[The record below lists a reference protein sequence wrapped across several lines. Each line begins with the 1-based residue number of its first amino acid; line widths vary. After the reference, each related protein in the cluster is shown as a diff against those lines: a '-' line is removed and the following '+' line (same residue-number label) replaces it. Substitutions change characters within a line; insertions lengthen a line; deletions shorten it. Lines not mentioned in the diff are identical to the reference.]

1 MTEKN
6 KCDVFIGPQDQSVR
20 NTIERSAPPGLQ
32 KRISDHS
39 DGFHN
44 HSTLLSMSKFTP
56 KKGYLSLRTP

>member
-39 DGFHN
+39 DGFHI
-44 HSTLLSMSKFTP
+44 HSTLLSMSKSTP
-56 KKGYLSLRTP
+56 KKGYLS